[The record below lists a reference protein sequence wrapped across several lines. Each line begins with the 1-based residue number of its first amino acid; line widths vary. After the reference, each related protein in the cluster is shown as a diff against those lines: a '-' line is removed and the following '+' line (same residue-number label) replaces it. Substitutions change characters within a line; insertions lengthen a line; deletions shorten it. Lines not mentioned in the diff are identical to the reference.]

1 MVFDE
6 LYRFHSEIK
15 IEMKNR
21 YLKTQEVPQ
30 SEDVGHVRHQEEE
43 KALTICQR
51 YILVLLTRTGRE

>member
-21 YLKTQEVPQ
+21 YLKTQEVQQ
-30 SEDVGHVRHQEEE
+30 SEDVGHVGHQEEE
-43 KALTICQR
+43 KHSQYVNVTF
-51 YILVLLTRTGRE
+51 